1 MTVKDINIDLK
12 IDMTQGTVSSEP
24 VPAGSLLGG
33 RAFIDWYLTE
43 HVSPGVHPL
52 SEDAVLIV
60 APGLLAGTSAPSS
73 GRVSVGGK
81 SPLTGGV
88 KEANAGGLAGH
99 KLGRLGIRSIVVG
112 GRADEWKVLRITP
125 EGISLEPAGDIA
137 GLENYAA
144 AQRLHERY
152 GKDTALMIAGPAGE
166 RGYANAT
173 VAVTD
178 MEGRPARHAARGGM
192 GSVMGA
198 KRLKAIVLDDT
209 GCKPRQAADPE
220 GFKQAVKVASEFL
233 RNEGIVGLM
242 HKMGTDFWYQVEYE
256 RGSCVSLNHHA
267 GTIPGAENMNP
278 ESFERWQQAHG
289 GEHGHRCL
297 PGCVVACTNVVHDS
311 KGNFLTASFEF
322 ETMALCGTNLG
333 LTSIEEVASIDRRC
347 DELGLD
353 TIETGNTIGMLSDAG
368 VYRLGDFERVMELL
382 DEVARDTPLG
392 KIIASGTETAGRVF
406 GLSRVPAV
414 KGQGI
419 PGHAARASKGWGVTY
434 ATTPQGADHTTGA
447 VTADPLSPLLQVD
460 RSRWS
465 QIINT
470 AMDGTG
476 LCHFTFSFLNRLE
489 LVMAMISTFYG
500 VDYTVHD
507 FIALGKQMLL
517 QERQFNKRAGISD
530 AADRLPEWLR
540 KEPLPPNNVVFDVP
554 QEEIDELF
562 DFSKT
567 KEFMEI

>member
-1 MTVKDINIDLK
+1 MKDIRL
-12 IDMTQGTVSSEP
+12 DMTRGKISSEP

-33 RAFIDWYLTE
+33 RAFIDRYLTE

-52 SEDAVLIV
+52 AEDAVLIV
-60 APGLLAGTSAPSS
+60 SPGFLAGTSAPSS

-81 SPLTGGV
+81 SPLTGGI

-99 KLGRLGIRSIVVG
+99 KIGRLGIRSIVVE
-112 GRADEWKVLRITP
+112 GRAEEWQVLKIASG
-125 EGISLEPAGDIA
+125 GISLEPAGDIA
-137 GLENYAA
+137 GMENYAA
-144 AQRLHERY
+144 AERLHERY
-152 GKDTALMIAGPAGE
+152 GKDAALMIAGPAGE
-166 RGYANAT
+166 RRYANAT

-178 MEGRPARHAARGGM
+178 MEARPARHAARGGM

-198 KRLKAIVLDDT
+198 KGLKAIVLDDT
-209 GCKPRQAADPE
+209 GCRSRKAADPE
-220 GFKQAVKVASEFL
+220 GFKKAVRTASEFL

-242 HKMGTDFWYQVEYE
+242 HEMGTDFWYQVEYE

-267 GTIPGAENMNP
+267 GTIAGAEKMNP
-278 ESFERWQQAHG
+278 ESFRRWQEAHG
-289 GEHGHRCL
+289 GTHGLRCL
-297 PGCVVACTNVVHDS
+297 PGCVVACSNIVHDS
-311 KGNFLTASFEF
+311 KGDYLTSSFEF

-333 LTSIEEVASIDRRC
+333 LTSIEEVATIDRRC

-353 TIETGNTIGMLSDAG
+353 TIELGNTIGMLSDTG
-368 VYRLGDFERVMELL
+368 LFELGDFKRAMALL
-382 DEVARDTPLG
+382 DEVTRDTPLG
-392 KIIASGTETAGRVF
+392 RIIGSGTETAARVF
-406 GLSRVPAV
+406 GISRVPAV

-434 ATTPQGADHTTGA
+434 ATSPQGADHTTGA
-447 VTADPLSPLLQVD
+447 VTVDPLSPKLQVD

-470 AMDGTG
+470 AMDATG
-476 LCHFTFSFLNRLE
+476 LCHFTFSFLTRLE

-500 VDYTVHD
+500 VEYTVRD
-507 FIALGKQMLL
+507 FIDLGKQMLL
-517 QERQFNKRAGISD
+517 QERAFNRRAGISD

-540 KEPLPPNNVVFDVP
+540 RELLPPNDVVFDVP
-554 QEEIDELF
+554 QEEMDELF

-567 KEFMEI
+567 NEFIEL

>member
-1 MTVKDINIDLK
+1 MKDIK
-12 IDMTQGTVSSEP
+12 VDMTRGEISSEP
-24 VPAGSLLGG
+24 VPADSLLGG
-33 RAFIDWYLTE
+33 RAFIDRYLTE
-43 HVSPGVHPL
+43 HVSPAVHPL
-52 SEDAVLIV
+52 SEEAVVIV
-60 APGLLAGTSAPSS
+60 APGLLAGTAAPSS

-81 SPLTGGV
+81 SPLTGGI
-88 KEANAGGLAGH
+88 KEANAGGLAGQ
-99 KLGRLGIRSIVVG
+99 KIARLGIRSIVVE
-112 GRADEWKVLRITP
+112 GRAEEWQVLKVTAD
-125 EGISLEPAGDIA
+125 GISLESAGEIV

-144 AQRLHERY
+144 AERLHERY
-152 GKDTALMIAGPAGE
+152 GKDAALMIAGPAGE

-178 MEGRPARHAARGGM
+178 MEGRPARHAARGGL

-198 KRLKAIVLDDT
+198 KRLKAIVLDDS
-209 GCKPRQAADPE
+209 GCRSRTAADPE
-220 GFKQAVKVASEFL
+220 GFKKAVKTTSEFL

-267 GTIPGAENMNP
+267 GTIPGAEKMNP
-278 ESFERWQQAHG
+278 ESFERWQEAHG
-289 GEHGHRCL
+289 GSHGLRCL
-297 PGCVVACTNVVHDS
+297 PGCVVACSNIVHDS
-311 KGNFLTASFEF
+311 KGDYLTSSFEF

-333 LTSIEEVASIDRRC
+333 LASIEEVATIDRRC

-353 TIETGNTIGMLSDAG
+353 TIEIGNTIGLLNDAG
-368 VYRLGDFERVMELL
+368 LYEFGDFERVIALL
-382 DEVARDTPLG
+382 DEVAKDTPLG
-392 KIIASGTETAGRVF
+392 RIIGSGVETAAKVF
-406 GLSRVPAV
+406 GVSRVPAV

-434 ATTPQGADHTTGA
+434 STSPQGADHTTGA
-447 VTADPLSPLLQVD
+447 VTADPLSPKLQVA

-470 AMDGTG
+470 AMDSTG
-476 LCHFTFSFLNRLE
+476 LCHFTFSLLTH
-489 LVMAMISTFYG
+489 LDMVMAMISTLYG
-500 VDYTVHD
+500 VEYTVRE
-507 FIALGKQMLL
+507 FIDLGKTMLL
-517 QERQFNKRAGISD
+517 EERAFNRRAGISD

-540 KEPLPPNNVVFDVP
+540 KEPLPPTNEVFDVP

-567 KEFMEI
+567 TEFIEL

>member
-1 MTVKDINIDLK
+1 MRDIK
-12 IDMTQGTVSSEP
+12 VDMTQGEISSQP

-43 HVSPGVHPL
+43 HVSPVVHPL
-52 SEDAVLIV
+52 SEEAVLV
-60 APGLLAGTSAPSS
+60 VSPGLLAGTSAPSS

-81 SPLTGGV
+81 SPLTGGI

-99 KLGRLGIRSIVVG
+99 KIGRLGIRSIVVE
-112 GRADEWKVLRITP
+112 GRAEKWQVLRITADA
-125 EGISLEPAGDIA
+125 ISLEPAGDVV

-144 AQRLHERY
+144 ASRLHERY
-152 GKDTALMIAGPAGE
+152 GKGAALMIAGPAGE

-178 MEGRPARHAARGGM
+178 MEGRPARHAARGGL

-209 GCKPRQAADPE
+209 GCTARKAADPE
-220 GFKQAVKVASEFL
+220 GFKKAVKAASEFL

-267 GTIPGAENMNP
+267 GTIPGAEKMNP
-278 ESFERWQQAHG
+278 ESFERWQEAHG
-289 GEHGHRCL
+289 GTHGLRCL
-297 PGCVVACTNVVHDS
+297 PGCVVACSNIVHDS
-311 KGNFLTASFEF
+311 RGDYLTSSFEF

-333 LTSIEEVASIDRRC
+333 LTSIEQVASIDRRC

-353 TIETGNTIGMLSDAG
+353 TIDAGNTIGMLSDAG
-368 VYRLGDFERVMELL
+368 LYELGDYNRVMALL
-382 DEVARDTPLG
+382 DEVTRDTPLG
-392 KIIASGTETAGRVF
+392 RVIASGVETAARVF

-414 KGQGI
+414 KGQGL

-434 ATTPQGADHTTGA
+434 ATSPQGADHTTGA
-447 VTADPLSPLLQVD
+447 VIKDPLSPELQVD

-470 AMDGTG
+470 AMDATG
-476 LCHFTFSFLNRLE
+476 LCHFTFSFLTRLD
-489 LVMAMISTFYG
+489 LVMDMISTLYG
-500 VDYTVHD
+500 VEYTVHE
-507 FIALGKQMLL
+507 FIALGKEMLL
-517 QERQFNKRAGISD
+517 QERGFNKRAGISE

-540 KEPLPPNNVVFDVP
+540 REPLPPNDVVFDVP

-567 KEFMEI
+567 TEFIET

>member
-1 MTVKDINIDLK
+1 MKDIK
-12 IDMTQGTVSSEP
+12 VDMTRGTVSSEP

-60 APGLLAGTSAPSS
+60 TPGLLAGTSAPSS

-99 KLGRLGIRSIVVG
+99 KLGRLGIRSIVVE
-112 GRADEWKVLRITP
+112 GRAEEWQILKITSS
-125 EGISLEPAGDIA
+125 GISLEPASDIA

-144 AQRLHERY
+144 VERLHERY
-152 GKDTALMIAGPAGE
+152 GKDVALMITGPAGE
-166 RGYANAT
+166 RRYANST

-178 MEGRPARHAARGGM
+178 MQGRPARHAARGGM
-192 GSVMGA
+192 GAVMGA

-209 GCKPRQAADPE
+209 GCGPRKAVDPE
-220 GFKQAVKVASEFL
+220 GFKKAVRAASEFL

-242 HKMGTDFWYQVEYE
+242 HKMGTNFHYQVEYE

-278 ESFERWQQAHG
+278 ESFERWQEAHG
-289 GEHGHRCL
+289 GTHGLRCL
-297 PGCVVACTNVVHDS
+297 PGCVVACSNVVHNS
-311 KGNFLTASFEF
+311 KGEYLTASFEF
-322 ETMALCGTNLG
+322 ETMSLCGTNLG
-333 LTSIEEVASIDRRC
+333 LTSIEEVATIDRRC

-353 TIETGNTIGMLSDAG
+353 TIELGNTIGMLSDAG
-368 VYRLGDFERVMELL
+368 LFELGDFKRAMALL

-392 KIIASGTETAGRVF
+392 RVIGSGTETAGRVF
-406 GLSRVPAV
+406 GISRVPAV

-434 ATTPQGADHTTGA
+434 ATSPQGADHTTGA
-447 VTADPLSPLLQVD
+447 VTVDPRSPRLQVD

-470 AMDGTG
+470 AMDATG

-489 LVMAMISTFYG
+489 LVIAMISTFYG
-500 VDYTVHD
+500 VEYTVRD
-507 FIALGKQMLL
+507 FIDLGKQMLL
-517 QERQFNKRAGISD
+517 QERAFNRRAGISD

-540 KEPLPPNNVVFDVP
+540 KELLPPHNVVFDVP

-567 KEFMEI
+567 TEFMEL